1 MTLPESVN
9 IVEVGARDGLQNEP
23 KVSLEAKVSL
33 IDSLSQSGLRYIE
46 AGAFVSPKRVPQMA
60 DSDRVFS
67 NIQRRPGIIYS
78 ALTPNVRGLEAA
90 LEARADE
97 IAVFA
102 SASESFSQNNIHC
115 SIAESLARFEPVI
128 ALAQQHNIKVRGY
141 LSCVADCPYEGATSP
156 NMVADIAKAMYDL
169 GCYQISL
176 GDTIGSGTPLRIANM
191 IEAVSARVS
200 LSDLAV
206 HFHDTYGQALANI
219 YQALTMGI
227 DTIDSS
233 IAGLGGCP
241 YAPGAS
247 GNIATEDVIYLC
259 HGLGIDTSVDLN
271 TLVQASSAIC
281 KALNRVPQSKI
292 TLAQILHQ

>member
-1 MTLPESVN
+1 MKMTLPESVN

-227 DTIDSS
+227 DTLDSS

-247 GNIATEDVIYLC
+247 GNVATEDVIYLC
-259 HGLGIDTSVDLN
+259 HGLNINTDVDLS
-271 TLVQASSAIC
+271 TLIHTAKIIC
-281 KALNRVPQSKI
+281 KTLNKKPLSKV
-292 TLAQILHQ
+292 TLSSK